1 MHDHPERRKQV
12 VPWYSI
18 QIWLLSICF
27 RLFISWAEWLIQG
40 WVVGVNSSLQRTLGH
55 IVRSNPLD
63 CYSFVLHISGVK
75 YSGHLAEQCRH
86 TCCSY
91 EAQGTVEESEWME
104 SWVVW
109 GGLGA
114 LCGGLEGNMSC
125 ALKLPASV
133 TLSTMT
139 WQILGGRKDQQ
150 QKNYNW
156 PYLTISL
163 VNKLFWSAE
172 ELWKLK
178 MGMHGWQ
185 KWGRKN
191 G

>member
-12 VPWYSI
+12 VPWCSI

-150 QKNYNW
+150 QKNYDW
-156 PYLTISL
+156 
-163 VNKLFWSAE
+163 LFI
-172 ELWKLK
+172 
-178 MGMHGWQ
+178 
-185 KWGRKN
+185 
-191 G
+191 